1 MRSKPLHLT
10 MTGFSD
16 IWICWISLLVTLWNL
31 LQILSKQIKT
41 KTNEVLTGDLIYKT
55 IH

>member
-10 MTGFSD
+10 VTGFSD

-31 LQILSKQIKT
+31 LQIKT
-41 KTNEVLTGDLIYKT
+41 KTNEEVLTGDLIYKT